1 MPDSNERTSN
11 QKLIHAYNTMMERVE
26 SVIARAD
33 KEGMPVLEK
42 AIEKAAENA
51 HELGELTREEAEKI
65 GSYLKRDLQDAAGY
79 VSESGEQLKEWLSF
93 DLELVENRLMELFSS
108 MVDHTRLE
116 LDKLATRADQI
127 GEWHTGEI
135 ASVGTLRCKACGELL
150 HFHATGHIPPCPKC
164 KKTVFNRVSH
174 SD

>member
-1 MPDSNERTSN
+1 MTEPDDRNIN
-11 QKLIHAYNTMMERVE
+11 QKLVHAYNIMMERVE
-26 SVIARAD
+26 SAIAKAD

-42 AIEKAAENA
+42 AIDKAAENA
-51 HELGELTREEAEKI
+51 HELGELTKEEAEKI
-65 GSYLKRDLQDAAGY
+65 GTYLKRDLQDAAGY
-79 VSESGEQLKEWLSF
+79 LSETGEQLKEWLSF
-93 DLELVENRLMELFSS
+93 DLELVENRLMEIFST
-108 MVDHTRLE
+108 MVDHTKLE

-135 ASVGTLRCKACGELL
+135 TGVGTLRCKACGELL

-164 KKTVFNRVSH
+164 KKTKFSRISH

>member
-1 MPDSNERTSN
+1 MPDSNERTTN

-26 SVIARAD
+26 SAIARAD

-42 AIEKAAENA
+42 TIEKAAENA
-51 HELGELTREEAEKI
+51 HELGELTKEEAEKI
-65 GSYLKRDLQDAAGY
+65 SSYLKRDLQDAAGY
-79 VSESGEQLKEWLSF
+79 LSESGEQLKEWLSF
-93 DLELVENRLMELFSS
+93 DLELVENRLMEIFST
-108 MVDHTRLE
+108 MVDHTKLE

-135 ASVGTLRCKACGELL
+135 VGVGTLRCKACGELL

-164 KKTVFNRVSH
+164 QKTAFSRISH